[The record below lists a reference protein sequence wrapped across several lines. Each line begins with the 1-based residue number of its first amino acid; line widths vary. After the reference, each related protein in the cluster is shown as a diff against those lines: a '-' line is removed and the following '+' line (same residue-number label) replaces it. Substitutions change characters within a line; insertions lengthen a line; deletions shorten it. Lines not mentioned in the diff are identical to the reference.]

1 MLLSEL
7 VADVADQPA
16 LQDARIVGGDPE
28 ISGVTLDSRRVAPG
42 FLFCAIPGQNAD
54 GHDHGPAAV
63 AAGAAALLVE
73 RPLGLGVAEVLVG
86 SARAATGPLAASVY
100 GHPSRALEVVGVTG
114 TNGKTTTVALLAA
127 ILDHAG
133 RPCEVI
139 GTLTGARTT
148 PEAPELQ
155 ARLAEARAAGR
166 RSAAVEVSSHA
177 LDLHRVD
184 GTHFEVAIFT
194 NLSRDHLDHHGD
206 MAAYFAAKAKLFE
219 PGRAAR
225 AVVCIDDPY
234 GRLLLDAARIPSVG
248 YGLAD
253 AEDLQLSATG
263 ATFFWRGVPVT
274 LGLSGRF
281 NVANAL
287 AAATAAAEL
296 GVTPE
301 LVAAGLAVAGTV
313 PGRFERVDAGQ
324 RFLAA
329 VDYAHTPDGLEN
341 VLVTAREL
349 AGPGQVIVV
358 FGAGGDRDHSKRAEM
373 GEVAARLADV
383 VILTNDNAR
392 SEDPAAIIDE
402 VKRGMD
408 SPRDL
413 RVEPDR
419 RAAIA
424 LAVGAAQPGDVVV
437 VAGKGHETTQI
448 IGDRTIGFD
457 DRLELRR
464 ALEAMLASGE
474 VAS

>member
-16 LQDARIVGGDPE
+16 LLDARIVGGDPE
-28 ISGVTLDSRRVAPG
+28 IRGLTHDSRQVAPG
-42 FLFCAIPGQNAD
+42 FLFCAIPGHHTD
-54 GHDHGPAAV
+54 GHRHASAAV
-63 AAGAAALLVE
+63 AAGASALLVE
-73 RPLGLGVAEVLVG
+73 RSLDLGVAEVLVG
-86 SARAATGPLAASVY
+86 SARAATGPLASSVN
-100 GHPSRALEVVGVTG
+100 GHPSRHLAVVGVTG
-114 TNGKTTTVALLAA
+114 TNGKTTTVALLAS

-133 RPCEVI
+133 RSCEVV

-155 ARLAEARAAGR
+155 ARLAAARAAGR
-166 RSAAVEVSSHA
+166 RAAAVEVSSHA

-184 GTHFEVAIFT
+184 GTRFEVAIFT

-206 MAAYFAAKAKLFE
+206 MGSYFAAKARLFE
-219 PGRAAR
+219 PDLARR
-225 AVVCIDDPY
+225 AVVCTDDPH

-248 YGLAD
+248 YALAD
-253 AEDLQLSATG
+253 AEDLELSEAG
-263 ATFFWRGVPVT
+263 ARFHWRGAEVA
-274 LGLSGRF
+274 LGLAGRF

-296 GVTPE
+296 GVMPDQ
-301 LVAAGLAVAGTV
+301 VAAGLAAAGPV
-313 PGRFERVDAGQ
+313 PGRFERVDVGQ
-324 RFLAA
+324 DFLAT

-349 AGPGQVIVV
+349 AREGRVIVV
-358 FGAGGDRDHSKRAEM
+358 FGAGGDRDQSKRSEM

-402 VKRGMD
+402 VQRGME

-413 RVEPDR
+413 RIEPDR

-424 LAVGAAQPGDVVV
+424 LAVGAARRGDVVV

-448 IGDRTIGFD
+448 IGDRTVGFD
-457 DRLELRR
+457 DRVELARV
-464 ALEAMLASGE
+464 LEAAQRGE